1 MKITEGYLT
10 EKGKKKF
17 DEMFYSNKK
26 SVLKKFRAF
35 NGKDKVYFSTD
46 FILYK
51 LDEQSKIFE
60 QFLTGRFLRGTTR
73 VNAEIVTFFRYAV
86 LDKNFEYII
95 VGVTKEDLNSNK
107 YSKEEKAELK
117 SEIEKIK
124 IAKEKNDIKFIEDII
139 KERLII
145 WFKFFLARTIFQRYC
160 NIPSGLLVVKLED
173 YSTRMITE
181 VYDDKKLVNIAKD
194 QNDGSSNSFKG
205 DGLTNLFLYVWNAF
219 LHGRKTKLLDE
230 LAFNIN
236 TISDNINLY
245 DEDVSSIV
253 KNMEKEAEEYKKIT
267 KNQIII
273 IIILGYT

>member
-95 VGVTKEDLNSNK
+95 VGVTK
-107 YSKEEKAELK
+107 
-117 SEIEKIK
+117 KI
-124 IAKEKNDIKFIEDII
+124 
-139 KERLII
+139 
-145 WFKFFLARTIFQRYC
+145 
-160 NIPSGLLVVKLED
+160 
-173 YSTRMITE
+173 
-181 VYDDKKLVNIAKD
+181 
-194 QNDGSSNSFKG
+194 
-205 DGLTNLFLYVWNAF
+205 
-219 LHGRKTKLLDE
+219 
-230 LAFNIN
+230 
-236 TISDNINLY
+236 
-245 DEDVSSIV
+245 
-253 KNMEKEAEEYKKIT
+253 
-267 KNQIII
+267 
-273 IIILGYT
+273 